1 MQPNQD
7 IPDKQEKQDDNLLD
21 ERMDAPV
28 DGGEAPVGGENNNA
42 KQDNNLLDE
51 GMEAPADGGID
62 DVPSDEVIA
71 NFRSSINSLSGDL
84 GLDEDG
90 VKDLLPELYRLSGGD
105 AEKADRLVKKYGS
118 VVKNGMDR
126 IRAKD
131 TEFNR
136 QLVESAR
143 SRFGS
148 ELQKVVKFANI
159 GGRDIFG
166 DELWSVF
173 RKIPAFANNPDVLE
187 RLARRGRIV
196 EEDNGVYRGGHN
208 QSTGDQSDVIH
219 RMYGGMKI

>member
-1 MQPNQD
+1 MDPNKD
-7 IPDKQEKQDDNLLD
+7 IPEKQEQPQTDDNLLDDKTVDPSSGADNPDNQDDNLLD
-21 ERMDAPV
+21 DKTV
-28 DGGEAPVGGENNNA
+28 DPSSGAV
-42 KQDNNLLDE
+42 
-51 GMEAPADGGID
+51 D

-84 GLDEDG
+84 GIDEDG

-105 AEKADRLVKKYGS
+105 AAKAERLVQKYGS
-118 VVKNGMDR
+118 VVKNGLDR
-126 IRAKD
+126 VRAKD
-131 TEFNR
+131 SEFNR
-136 QLVESAR
+136 QLVDSAR

-148 ELQKVVKFANI
+148 ELPKVVKFANI

-196 EEDNGVYRGGHN
+196 EEDNGVYRGGQN

-219 RMYGGMKI
+219 RMYGGMKV